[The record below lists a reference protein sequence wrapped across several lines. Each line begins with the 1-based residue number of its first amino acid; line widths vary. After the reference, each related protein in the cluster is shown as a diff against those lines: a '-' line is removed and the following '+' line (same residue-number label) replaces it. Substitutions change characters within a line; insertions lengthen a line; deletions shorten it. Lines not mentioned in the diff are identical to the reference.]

1 MYFYCKTRGFTLIE
15 LIVTFAVLVIIATLA
30 VPTYQDLKARQELKT
45 VTSVIKQ
52 FVSSAKSNAVIYHSI
67 IVVCSSSNLTQCT
80 NDQWNTGVIMF
91 SDQNNNEKVDSNERI
106 HSTVSMQLNYGSLKW
121 VGGFSSRK
129 ILTFQGD
136 TGVPRG
142 ASGSFHYCSRHDSQ
156 LNKRIVIAPMGHTR
170 DEPLT
175 CS

>member
-15 LIVTFAVLVIIATLA
+15 LIVTFAVLAIIATLA

-91 SDQNNNEKVDSNERI
+91 SDHNNNEQVDSNERI
-106 HSTVSMQLNYGSLKW
+106 HSTVAMQLNYGSLKW

-136 TGVPRG
+136 TGAPRG

>member
-91 SDQNNNEKVDSNERI
+91 SDHNNNEHADINERI
-106 HSTVSMQLNYGSLKW
+106 H
-121 VGGFSSRK
+121 
-129 ILTFQGD
+129 
-136 TGVPRG
+136 
-142 ASGSFHYCSRHDSQ
+142 
-156 LNKRIVIAPMGHTR
+156 
-170 DEPLT
+170 
-175 CS
+175 

>member
-1 MYFYCKTRGFTLIE
+1 
-15 LIVTFAVLVIIATLA
+15 
-30 VPTYQDLKARQELKT
+30 
-45 VTSVIKQ
+45 
-52 FVSSAKSNAVIYHSI
+52 
-67 IVVCSSSNLTQCT
+67 
-80 NDQWNTGVIMF
+80 MF
-91 SDQNNNEKVDSNERI
+91 SDHNNNEQVDSNERI
-106 HSTVSMQLNYGSLKW
+106 HSTVAMQLNYGSLKW

-136 TGVPRG
+136 TGAPRG

>member
-15 LIVTFAVLVIIATLA
+15 LIVTFAVLAIIATLA

-91 SDQNNNEKVDSNERI
+91 SDHNNNEQVDSNERI
-106 HSTVSMQLNYGSLKW
+106 HSTVAMQLNYGSLKW

-136 TGVPRG
+136 TGAPRG

-156 LNKRIVIAPMGHTR
+156 LNKRIVIAPMGHIR

>member
-15 LIVTFAVLVIIATLA
+15 LIVTFAVLAIIATLA

-91 SDQNNNEKVDSNERI
+91 SDHNNNEQVDSNERI

-136 TGVPRG
+136 TGAPRG

-156 LNKRIVIAPMGHTR
+156 LNKRIVIAPMGHIR
-170 DEPLT
+170 DEPLS